1 MSSPDAA
8 PPEDR
13 WRTLAHPLR
22 SRLLAHLRLHGAAS
36 GAELAR
42 ELGTNTGATSYHL
55 RVLEGAGLVEDT
67 GLGDGRSRMWAAS
80 EGDDDGSPTTTRVA
94 TEDDDPETAAW
105 LAHDYVDLCA
115 QRNHAWIDGAD
126 AWPPGLID
134 ECGLKDDLVIVTT
147 DQLAALRSEID
158 DVVARYQR
166 AGGGTPGALRVAV
179 WSSLLP
185 VDRPR

>member
-55 RVLEGAGLVEDT
+55 RVLEDAGLVEDT
-67 GLGDGRSRMWAAS
+67 GLGNAK
-80 EGDDDGSPTTTRVA
+80 TRVWA
-94 TEDDDPETAAW
+94 IAEDDDEFERRDADQA
-105 LAHDYVDLCA
+105 DF
-115 QRNHAWIDGAD
+115 DGIA
-126 AWPPGLID
+126 
-134 ECGLKDDLVIVTT
+134 V
-147 DQLAALRSEID
+147 ALPI
-158 DVVARYQR
+158 
-166 AGGGTPGALRVAV
+166 GALRERSVGDLV
-179 WSSLLP
+179 GIEVRDRDLLDARPADEMHGRP
-185 VDRPR
+185 VGEVGDGEVGELAQALLD

>member
-1 MSSPDAA
+1 MYK
-8 PPEDR
+8 R
-13 WRTLAHPLR
+13 Q
-22 SRLLAHLRLHGAAS
+22 
-36 GAELAR
+36 
-42 ELGTNTGATSYHL
+42 
-55 RVLEGAGLVEDT
+55 
-67 GLGDGRSRMWAAS
+67 
-80 EGDDDGSPTTTRVA
+80 A